1 MCSFLVRIQK
11 KKKIKAR
18 CEGRNNLGRISY
30 LYIFLILSP
39 SFQLLC
45 LQNQKLQVLGEPFC
59 CVYEA
64 CSCLPACAFPVP
76 LVPQPCP
83 IPLHFAMDGLF
94 PVFPFLL
101 YPWPLSMLPCARPQ
115 SWPWLRCCHRRV
127 YGNIDFTVCVLCKK
141 SIFQQIE
148 QSVRWCNGAQPANV
162 TCRGPHSEIEVSRKM
177 EMCFLVLL
185 SVSHSVQVFMFSCLT
200 YSGHRVALKSHPAEC
215 HAFHATCIKTC
226 LRWTAHI
233 QSIGSPLSPFP
244 VVCPLNNSCE
254 EK

>member
-1 MCSFLVRIQK
+1 MWGLPPAPVRPRGGGEPGAACGRLRGGVPAAPCRNSGK
-11 KKKIKAR
+11 LGASCPAPCRALSR
-18 CEGRNNLGRISY
+18 CTALRLRGCAPTAAVWAVERVCERASGISGVCPELGGFREECNA
-30 LYIFLILSP
+30 LFAGMFP
-39 SFQLLC
+39 QPGVPDTHTQVDQCPELLC

-141 SIFQQIE
+141 SIFQ
-148 QSVRWCNGAQPANV
+148 
-162 TCRGPHSEIEVSRKM
+162 
-177 EMCFLVLL
+177 
-185 SVSHSVQVFMFSCLT
+185 
-200 YSGHRVALKSHPAEC
+200 
-215 HAFHATCIKTC
+215 
-226 LRWTAHI
+226 
-233 QSIGSPLSPFP
+233 
-244 VVCPLNNSCE
+244 
-254 EK
+254 